1 MSRIYC
7 SLDDVKRLLRSISNK
22 ESKIRFSSAYRDLK
36 VDSNNTGTVSLTGV
50 SFYDSF
56 AEHETYTFLFSDSSS
71 FEVEGDVVGYLG
83 SGLTTEEFIAAS
95 RFSIPAQ
102 NWNGIAD
109 DEDKVYLTSASDI
122 SNDDG
127 HQFIVDATKRINAKL
142 EKKYG
147 QLDNLTYYDSTSAVL
162 PDSIS
167 FACIRYAAYDIF
179 NSVFAGMSGDDK
191 SPVEVWKVDAEE
203 TLSEYIVSHGRG
215 PVWRSRPLRVD
226 EIGVP
231 GINDGIIET
240 NNLTD
245 AKNKEYRR

>member
-22 ESKIRFSSAYRDLK
+22 ESRIRFSSAYRDLK
-36 VDSNNTGTVSLTGV
+36 ADSNNTGTISLTGV

-56 AEHETYTFLFSDSSS
+56 AEHETYTFLFSDSTS

-83 SGLTTEEFIAAS
+83 SGTTVSEFRASS
-95 RFSIPAQ
+95 RFHIPIQ
-102 NWNGIAD
+102 NWSGLAED
-109 DEDKVYLTSASDI
+109 GDKVYLTSASDI

-127 HQFIVDATKRINAKL
+127 NQFIADATRRINSKL
-142 EKKYG
+142 ERKYSS
-147 QLDNLTYYDSTSAVL
+147 LANVSFYNSHNVPI

-179 NSVFAGMSGDDK
+179 NSVFAGISSDDK

-231 GINDGIIET
+231 GINEGIIET
-240 NNLTD
+240 NDLTD